1 MANFKLNLAFS
12 CSRFYCV
19 NVIVQKKK
27 NNVFLTATRLVIYR
41 VFVWEILS
49 ENVLL
54 IAEGFRT
61 FKVK

>member
-19 NVIVQKKK
+19 NVIVQKK

-41 VFVWEILS
+41 VFVWEILP

-61 FKVK
+61 IKVK